1 VCTTHTHTYKNKKRK
16 VRLIQTLDFL
26 LFLASSPRKLTIR
39 VILLQKEEEEV
50 KNNRNSKRFVVEVN
64 QQDIF

>member
-50 KNNRNSKRFVVEVN
+50 KIIEIVN
-64 QQDIF
+64 VLLLR

>member
-1 VCTTHTHTYKNKKRK
+1 VYHTHTHTYKNKKRK